1 MAPACCAGDCSGAG
15 FGGGMSAGERFVM
28 SDGYK
33 AVKDAAARGRTW
45 GRARSTSGCPESATS
60 QGHAARGLR
69 QPRFGTGGGW
79 VPATQVVQGAVQK
92 LFQPLRFQSLL
103 MGGLAETST
112 IRCATESTATSA
124 AAGVAEGG

>member
-33 AVKDAAARGRTW
+33 AVKDSAARSRTW
-45 GRARSTSGCPESATS
+45 GRARSSR
-60 QGHAARGLR
+60 AARSRL
-69 QPRFGTGGGW
+69 PVKGTLLEGSGNPGSA
-79 VPATQVVQGAVQK
+79 PAAAGFRRRRLSRGAVQK

>member
-1 MAPACCAGDCSGAG
+1 MAAAPASAAV
-15 FGGGMSAGERFVM
+15 SAGERFVM

-45 GRARSTSGCPESATS
+45 WTGEIDVGLPGVGYQSRARCSRAQATPLRHRRRLGSGDAGCPGRGAEAVSAP
-60 QGHAARGLR
+60 G
-69 QPRFGTGGGW
+69 
-79 VPATQVVQGAVQK
+79 V
-92 LFQPLRFQSLL
+92 QSLL
-103 MGGLAETST
+103 MGALAETST